1 MKTKKLFYI
10 LLVVAAPLMLASCD
24 DFLDEVPD
32 SRTEIDNELK
42 AEKILVEA
50 YPRTAFIQVNELM
63 SDNHDMY
70 MEDNPYTTRYY
81 DEVWSWS
88 DVKESNNES
97 PQNIWSSGYQ
107 AIANANYALQAAEE
121 MANDPSI
128 STLKVNEIKAEALL
142 ARAYGHFMLANE
154 FCMAYSSADANDQL
168 GIPYIEEPVT
178 QLNPHHE
185 RGTMAELYA
194 KIDRDIQAAL
204 PLVGDSHLSI
214 PKYHFNEQAA
224 YAFAARFYLY
234 YEKWE
239 DAIRYADL
247 CLGSTPATML
257 RDYQALADL
266 GQGSTYYDAKTNLF
280 VDANEPA
287 NLLIATTRSNPG
299 TVLGNTSTAKKYA
312 HVPYIA
318 NHEDM
323 GAPNI
328 WIDGSQSS
336 TTYYWK
342 DRYGSF
348 SGTNIY
354 VIFYRL
360 PRLFEYTDPVAGIGY
375 SSSVYPVFTTDEC
388 LLNRAE
394 AKIILKQYDEAAA
407 DMDLWMHNILNT
419 GVTLT
424 PEIITDFYNGVAYS
438 YEVSDEDPDAIAS
451 TIKKHLHPK
460 FAIDEE
466 KSTQECMLQC
476 LLGFR
481 RLDKMHY
488 GFRWFDIKRYGIE
501 IPRRVCGAN
510 GNPTKI
516 IDWLR
521 VDDPR
526 RAIQIPQKVRQG
538 GLQANPR

>member
-10 LLVVAAPLMLASCD
+10 SLIAAAPLMLASCD
-24 DFLDEVPD
+24 DFLDETPD
-32 SRTEIDNELK
+32 SRTEIDNEVK

-70 MEDNPYTTRYY
+70 MEDNPNTTRYY

-88 DVKESNNES
+88 DIKESNNES
-97 PQNIWSSGYQ
+97 PERIWANGYQ
-107 AIANANYALQAAEE
+107 AIANANYAIQYAETLGNQSLQL
-121 MANDPSI
+121 
-128 STLKVNEIKAEALL
+128 TVNEIKAEALL

-154 FCMAYSSADANDQL
+154 FCMAYSSQDADKHL
-168 GIPYIEEPVT
+168 GLPYIEEPIT
-178 QLNPHHE
+178 ELNPE
-185 RGTMAELYA
+185 AKRGTLAELYA
-194 KIDRDIQAAL
+194 KIDHDIQEVL
-204 PLVGDSHLSI
+204 SMVGDSHLAI
-214 PKYHFNEQAA
+214 PKHHFNEQAA

-234 YEKWE
+234 YEQWDK
-239 DAIRYADL
+239 ALKYANL
-247 CLGSTPATML
+247 CLGSSPATIL
-257 RDYQALADL
+257 RDYDALAAI
-266 GQGSTYYDAKTNLF
+266 GQGSVFYDAKTNQY
-280 VDANEPA
+280 VNATEPA
-287 NLLIATTRSNPG
+287 NLLLATTRSNPG
-299 TVLGNTSTAKKYA
+299 TVLGNTYTAKKYA

-323 GAPNI
+323 GAANNI

-336 TTYYWK
+336 TSYYWK

-375 SSSVYPVFTTDEC
+375 NSSVYPVFTTDEC

-394 AKIILKQYDEAAA
+394 AKILLNDFEGAAV
-407 DMDLWMHNILNT
+407 DMNMWMHNILNT
-419 GVTLT
+419 NVVLT
-424 PEIITDFYNGVAYS
+424 PELITDFYKEIPYS
-438 YEVSDEDPDAIAS
+438 YEPTDEDPEGIAS
-451 TIKKHLHPK
+451 TLKKHLHPK

-466 KSTQECMLQC
+466 GSTQECMLQC
-476 LLGFR
+476 LLEFR
-481 RLDKMHY
+481 RLDKMHF

-510 GNPTKI
+510 GNPVKI

-521 VDDPR
+521 IDDPR
-526 RAIQIPQKVRQG
+526 RAIQIPLRVRSG
-538 GLQANPR
+538 GMEANPR